1 MSYFPYVYATVESE
15 CQTEGFKYI
24 GYGICVRDER
34 TGKQRLFRD
43 ISVRKREIDELVK
56 RCNALKLDPVH
67 IEDVIEDFL
76 FDM

>member
-1 MSYFPYVYATVESE
+1 MKISINWIKDYVDLS
-15 CQTEGFKYI
+15 
-24 GYGICVRDER
+24 GI
-34 TGKQRLFRD
+34 
-43 ISVRKREIDELVK
+43 EIDELVK